1 MSSKQ
6 SMIKENINPNKI
18 KKCRSKLEK
27 LLDKNRLGSST
38 NSAVT
43 HVTLDPSFPGKYSFD
58 KTARKKLNK
67 LIKEANKYN
76 INLGVAEK
84 PKEYNPIKVDIDLE
98 IPKDSHKSGDR
109 LYDNDFIMKTI
120 DIYRNSIKKYLDV
133 HDSQLQ
139 VYVLEKSETTD
150 KGITVKD
157 GIHLFFPYI
166 VAHYKV
172 RHLIRESVIEISK
185 GEPIFNK
192 YTKNIEEIFDKSV
205 ISSNFWISYSSNKV
219 LRE

>member
-27 LLDKNRLGSST
+27 LLDKNRLTSST
-38 NSAVT
+38 NSTSAVT

-76 INLGVAEK
+76 INLGIAEK

-98 IPKDSHKSGDR
+98 IPKDSHKPGDR
-109 LYDNDFIMKTI
+109 LYDNDFIMKKDHIRVTECT
-120 DIYRNSIKKYLDV
+120 SILSYYAYPTE
-133 HDSQLQ
+133 Q
-139 VYVLEKSETTD
+139 
-150 KGITVKD
+150 TV
-157 GIHLFFPYI
+157 II
-166 VAHYKV
+166 
-172 RHLIRESVIEISK
+172 IMNN
-185 GEPIFNK
+185 IFK
-192 YTKNIEEIFDKSV
+192 
-205 ISSNFWISYSSNKV
+205 
-219 LRE
+219 RM